1 MATTSVES
9 RDTVADAHAT
19 NMTGGGEDRRF
30 EASSPFVWA
39 FAISQTAGWGVL
51 YFSFSLVVG
60 PMEAELGWSRT
71 DLNGAL
77 TAGLLTTAV
86 ASLPVGYWI
95 DRFGG
100 RALMT
105 AGAVLAAGL
114 LALWSTVE
122 TLTGFYLLWI
132 GLGLAT
138 AATMGDPVYA
148 VLTANVR
155 DYRRALTYVAF
166 VTGLSSTAFIPLI
179 SLLIGWYGWRAA
191 LLASA
196 LIYLVIAGG
205 LNAVF
210 LRGTRGGSRG
220 DGKGADIATGPSPLR
235 MAIGRRAF
243 WGLVVCFSVQ
253 TFAFSGL
260 TYHIIPLLQER
271 GLALDSIVT
280 MLALIGPAQVSGR
293 LILHFFGER
302 ISMRTL
308 GRWATPVLPFAL
320 LLLLLAPPFGFAGL
334 ALYAIV
340 SGITNGL
347 LIIVRAVGLAEILGT
362 HGFGQISGALMF
374 IIMLPRTAAPL
385 AFAAMWQAFGGY
397 DTVLW
402 ILVGAAAVGAVGF
415 WVAAADRPAEER

>member
-1 MATTSVES
+1 
-9 RDTVADAHAT
+9 
-19 NMTGGGEDRRF
+19 MTGGGDDRRF

-86 ASLPVGYWI
+86 ASLPAGYWI

-100 RALMT
+100 HALMT
-105 AGAVLAAGL
+105 GGAVLAAGL

-148 VLTANVR
+148 VLTANVGN
-155 DYRRALTYVAF
+155 YRRALTYVAF
-166 VTGLSSTAFIPLI
+166 ITGLSSTAFIPLI
-179 SLLIGWYGWRAA
+179 NLLIGWYGWRSA

-196 LIYLVIAGG
+196 LIYLAIAGG

-210 LRGTRGGSRG
+210 LRGTRGGSRSNATE
-220 DGKGADIATGPSPLR
+220 ADVVDGPSPLR
-235 MAIGRRAF
+235 LALRRRAF

-271 GLALDSIVT
+271 GLDLDAIVA

-302 ISMRTL
+302 ISMRAL

-320 LLLLLAPPFGFAGL
+320 LLLLVAPPFGFAGL

-340 SGITNGL
+340 SGIINGL

-362 HGFGQISGALMF
+362 RGFGQISGALMF

-397 DTVLW
+397 DMVLW

>member
-1 MATTSVES
+1 
-9 RDTVADAHAT
+9 
-19 NMTGGGEDRRF
+19 MTGGGEDRRF

-39 FAISQTAGWGVL
+39 FAISQTACWGVL
-51 YFSFSLVVG
+51 YFSFALVVG
-60 PMEAELGWSRT
+60 PMEEELGWSRT

-86 ASLPVGYWI
+86 TSLPVGYWI
-95 DRFGG
+95 DRHGG
-100 RALMT
+100 HVLMT

-148 VLTANVR
+148 VLTTNVR

-166 VTGLSSTAFIPLI
+166 ITGLSSTVFIPLI
-179 SLLIGWYGWRAA
+179 DLLIDWYGWRSA

-210 LRGTRGGSRG
+210 LRGTRGGSRS
-220 DGKGADIATGPSPLR
+220 DGKGPGVAPGPSPLR
-235 MAIGRRAF
+235 MALGRRAF
-243 WGLVVCFSVQ
+243 WGLVVCFSIQ

-271 GLALDSIVT
+271 GLGLDAIVA

-293 LILHFFGER
+293 LVLHFFGER
-302 ISMRTL
+302 VSMRTL
-308 GRWATPVLPFAL
+308 GRAATPVLPFAL
-320 LLLLLAPPFGFAGL
+320 LLLVLAPPFGFAGL

-362 HGFGQISGALMF
+362 RGFGQISGALMF

-385 AFAAMWQAFGGY
+385 AFAAMWQAFGTY

-402 ILVGAAAVGAVGF
+402 ILIGAAAVGAIGF